1 MSNSATSICQTSA
14 NGSDD
19 AGFLHQSGGDWHW
32 IDEAY
37 PADTI
42 SLRSVTSDN
51 FVIIDTTGEDRGKRE
66 VIGEVDFSSALTT
79 VHPKAIYIHQGQQYH
94 VEHLDFEKRKA
105 YVRPVNVDYFTDA
118 IRYTQVRVL
127 EVAEEETIPGP
138 AARVHGDVL
147 VRSQV
152 VGFKKIKFFTNENV
166 GSGKL
171 ELPENEMHT
180 TSFWL
185 TLGHGLLAELPF
197 SLSERQSGIFGLLY
211 ALGSMATLLVMCDRR
226 DLGTAVGERP
236 PSAAT
241 EINWEDLAAPASAS
255 EAREFFEPNLY
266 IYDAYPGGIGFSEP
280 LYQACDVLLART
292 LDLISACSCENG
304 CPSCVGPT
312 ADRSERTKEVAL
324 EILRRVYSDAQSTA
338 AGMEQTA

>member
-1 MSNSATSICQTSA
+1 M
-14 NGSDD
+14 
-19 AGFLHQSGGDWHW
+19 
-32 IDEAY
+32 
-37 PADTI
+37 
-42 SLRSVTSDN
+42 
-51 FVIIDTTGEDRGKRE
+51 
-66 VIGEVDFSSALTT
+66 DF
-79 VHPKAIYIHQGQQYH
+79 
-94 VEHLDFEKRKA
+94 DKRKA
-105 YVRPVNVDYFTDA
+105 YVKPVNVDYFTDA

-127 EVAEEETIPGP
+127 EVAKEQAINGP

-171 ELPENEMHT
+171 EMPENEMHT
-180 TSFWL
+180 TAFWL
-185 TLGHGLLAELPF
+185 TFGHKLLADLPF
-197 SLSERQSGIFGLLY
+197 SLSERQNGVFGLLY
-211 ALGSMATLLVMCDRR
+211 ALGSMATLLMMCDRR

-236 PSAAT
+236 PSAAS
-241 EINWEDLAAPASAS
+241 EINWADFGTDPSNGS

-280 LYQACDVLLART
+280 LYRACHTLLNRT
-292 LDLISACSCENG
+292 LELISACPCENG

-324 EILRRVYSDAQSTA
+324 EILGRLCGEVQFLSTR
-338 AGMEQTA
+338 TAETA